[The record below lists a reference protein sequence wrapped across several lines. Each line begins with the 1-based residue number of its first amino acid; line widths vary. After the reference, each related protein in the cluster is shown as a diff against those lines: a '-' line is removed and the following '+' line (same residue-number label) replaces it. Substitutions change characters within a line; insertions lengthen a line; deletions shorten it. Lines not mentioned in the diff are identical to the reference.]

1 MEFIFEAL
9 IPWLLWIAGGCI
21 ILSLLLLVLA
31 KRYTKKMLEKMEQD
45 DTLKNSIPVKTTPT

>member
-9 IPWLLWIAGGCI
+9 FPWLLWIAGGCI
-21 ILSLLLLVLA
+21 ILSLLLLVFA

-45 DTLKNSIPVKTTPT
+45 DTLKNSIPVK